1 MNKQETGKILSV
13 ISEIYPQFR
22 KDWNVSATAAVWQ
35 KIFEHTPYREV
46 EQALLAYI
54 ATDTRGFPP
63 VPGAINERICQA
75 RELTGMTEDE
85 AWNLVFRALSRGI
98 YNSQEEFGKLPEEIR
113 RIVGHPRQLHEWAM
127 LDAHEVNTVIA
138 AGFKRS
144 WRARK
149 ELEKALGG
157 VTLLRIEGETEK

>member
-1 MNKQETGKILSV
+1 MIPSSAIVFIRYSIPLNFSG
-13 ISEIYPQFR
+13 
-22 KDWNVSATAAVWQ
+22 ATAAVWQ
-35 KIFEHTPYREV
+35 ELFAQVPYDTVSR
-46 EQALLAYI
+46 ALMNYI
-54 ATDTRGFPP
+54 ATDTKGFPP
-63 VPGAINERICQA
+63 VPGAINEQIGRMMEA
-75 RELTGMTEDE
+75 EGLSESE
-85 AWNLVFRALSRGI
+85 AWCLVYKAVCRGI